1 MAAIFQTTFSNAFS
15 WMKIDEFQLMFHW
28 SLFLSVELT
37 IFQHWFRRWL
47 GTDQATSHYLNQWRW
62 SFLTHI
68 CVTRPQWVNENSCL
82 VYASHIPSRFVKYQI
97 TKGII
102 LCLPHIAAS
111 HFKIH
116 KRLSPRKA
124 AYCGATRV
132 IPHEHHGVSFQR
144 PVDCW
149 IDSSGW
155 EQEQNNLPSKQC
167 INGDCVGNISAT
179 GVKLQSRLKT
189 DFAPCCALLW

>member
-1 MAAIFQTTFSNAFS
+1 MLKSQCLKDKNDTERNLYILVGFQDAAWKGEEYIN
-15 WMKIDEFQLMFHW
+15 
-28 SLFLSVELT
+28 
-37 IFQHWFRRWL
+37 
-47 GTDQATSHYLNQWRW
+47 
-62 SFLTHI
+62 
-68 CVTRPQWVNENSCL
+68 TRYYALLYIRFNENSCL

-97 TKGII
+97 TEGII

-132 IPHEHHGVSFQR
+132 TPHEHHGVLFQR

-167 INGDCVGNISAT
+167 ITGDCVGNISAT